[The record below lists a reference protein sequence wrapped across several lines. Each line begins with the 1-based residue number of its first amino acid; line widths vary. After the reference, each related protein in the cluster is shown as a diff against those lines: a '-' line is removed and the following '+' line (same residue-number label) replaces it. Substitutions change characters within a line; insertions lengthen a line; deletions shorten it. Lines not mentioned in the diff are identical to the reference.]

1 VIANKWFRN
10 GMALFAGTVAAVG
23 IGPVIVT
30 AISDL
35 LPGLAMSPELLTT
48 INAVAGM
55 IVALFFL
62 FWWRRVP
69 DDSRGR
75 PSAGLISKTV
85 GVALLVSSLGWM
97 LANMI
102 DASNTSAWRYT
113 RVLIAEPGISGRV
126 DTEERL
132 HYTQLTANED
142 YKGGGDLVALPASW
156 RVWLTGGRAGLL
168 VRVRQ
173 AGIDSEDSSR
183 GDRGRVTVSAIS
195 DELSLNSVTVPVVE
209 LYDQWRHIEISL
221 PRQVTE
227 IRLNWSV
234 DSDATQSD
242 SSLDVS
248 VLSVRPDYHFLWS
261 MCTIIAS
268 SLLLSLAYLTIFGAR
283 EGSRTVPRQA
293 IAGRPGRERIIVPG
307 IAATL
312 LFLII
317 GNAFVF
323 WFVSQEETIYT
334 WDTAGYWTSSRHV
347 SEVLR
352 GESSSASISS
362 NARAVT
368 SSGQQSVDA
377 SDRPTLSRDPLTSL
391 VRNVRYSEYNITNNL
406 PVAAAMVFLGGSRM
420 VYELSLTNI
429 YALLAVLVLLLAL
442 RDLAKTSASPW
453 TNWWPII
460 PVLVVL
466 SFVPFWVPLIRGYIG
481 VCVVAVN
488 LAVLWLYFA
497 RCRNGASL
505 AILTSIGLLFVAGV
519 LLQRWNAYWVV
530 AFLFIT
536 VIDGVRQLFAGR
548 RVDLD
553 RIIRCFQVP
562 LVSGFIAFAVLA
574 VAAWPLLVTMAT
586 TDYADI
592 YSAYAE
598 HTSLLTAMAQLVR
611 SFGLVL
617 LLLLV
622 GAAAYLVSRR
632 STRRL
637 AVLLSIQ
644 LIVVFVHFSGTQ
656 TMGPHHLYVLM
667 PGSFLILSIAA
678 IELISDGRRR
688 ATIVGTVML
697 MLYIANGIGSGIAVF
712 APSGESLRAMLVP
725 LVPDNRRIPLVR
737 DDIDAF
743 EGITA
748 YIDSLVAGDPKID
761 AIYVLSSSQTLNVV
775 HLRNL
780 EASTGIAFNAVEKL
794 LRSSE
799 VDKRDGFPRQLL
811 MADLVIVADPIQ
823 YNRRPSDQY
832 VVGVPAQ
839 AMLEGT
845 GIGAAFRKLPESF
858 EFRDGVNVQIFKKE
872 REISP
877 EESASLSDKLR
888 AIYPNRPNIYK

>member
-1 VIANKWFRN
+1 
-10 GMALFAGTVAAVG
+10 MALG
-23 IGPVIVT
+23 IGPAIVT

-35 LPGLAMSPELLTT
+35 RPGLTMSPGLMTT
-48 INAVAGM
+48 INAVAGV

-62 FWWRRVP
+62 FWWWRVP
-69 DDSRGR
+69 DDSRRR
-75 PSAGLISKTV
+75 PSVGLTSTTV
-85 GVALLVSSLGWM
+85 GIALLVSSLGWV
-97 LANMI
+97 LANTI

-113 RVLIAEPGISGRV
+113 RALMPEPGIRGRV

-132 HYTQLTANED
+132 HYTQLTAKKD
-142 YKGGGDLVALPASW
+142 YKGGGDLAASPASW
-156 RVWLTGGRAGLL
+156 RVWLTGGRAELL
-168 VRVRQ
+168 LRVRQ
-173 AGIDSEDSSR
+173 PEKGSEDSFR
-183 GDRGRVTVSAIS
+183 GDRGKVTVSAIS
-195 DELSLNSVTVPVVE
+195 DELSLNAVTVPVVE
-209 LYDQWRHIEISL
+209 LHDKWRRIEISL

-227 IRLNWSV
+227 IRLSWSG
-234 DSDATQSD
+234 DPDATQSEG
-242 SSLDVS
+242 SLDVS

-261 MCTIIAS
+261 ICTIIAS

-283 EGSRTVPRQA
+283 ESTGTVPNKTIVGRQ
-293 IAGRPGRERIIVPG
+293 GRERSVIPG

-312 LFLII
+312 LFVII

-352 GESSSASISS
+352 GESSSASIGSDVRTVDSS
-362 NARAVT
+362 DQF
-368 SSGQQSVDA
+368 SIDA
-377 SDRPTLSRDPLTSL
+377 SDRPRLSRDPLTSL

-429 YALLAVLVLLLAL
+429 YALLAVLMLLLAL
-442 RDLAKTSASPW
+442 RDLARSSASPW
-453 TNWWPII
+453 IKWWPII

-466 SFVPFWVPLIRGYIG
+466 SYVPFWVPLLRGYIG

-488 LAVLWLYFA
+488 LAVLWLYFS
-497 RCRNGASL
+497 RCKNGASL
-505 AILTSIGLLFVAGV
+505 PILTSIGLLFVAGV

-530 AFLFIT
+530 AFLFVT
-536 VIDGVRQLFAGR
+536 VIDGARQLLAGR
-548 RVDLD
+548 RFDVDH
-553 RIIRCFQVP
+553 IIRCFQVP

-598 HTSLLTAMAQLVR
+598 HTSLFTAMAQLVR

-617 LLLLV
+617 LLLLI
-622 GAAAYLVSRR
+622 GAAAYLISRR

-637 AVLLSIQ
+637 AILLSIQ

-667 PGSFLILSIAA
+667 PAAFLMLSIAA
-678 IELISDGRRR
+678 IKLISGRPRR
-688 ATIVGTVML
+688 VTIVGTAML
-697 MLYIANGIGSGIAVF
+697 MLYIVNGIASGIAVF
-712 APSGESLRAMLVP
+712 SPSGESLRAMLVP

-748 YIDSLVAGDPKID
+748 YIDSLVAGDSQIG

-780 EASTGIAFNAVEKL
+780 EASTGITFQAVDRL

-839 AMLEGT
+839 AMLERT

-858 EFRDGVNVQIFKKE
+858 EFRDGVKVQIFKKE
-872 REISP
+872 REIST
-877 EESASLSDKLR
+877 EETASLSDALR